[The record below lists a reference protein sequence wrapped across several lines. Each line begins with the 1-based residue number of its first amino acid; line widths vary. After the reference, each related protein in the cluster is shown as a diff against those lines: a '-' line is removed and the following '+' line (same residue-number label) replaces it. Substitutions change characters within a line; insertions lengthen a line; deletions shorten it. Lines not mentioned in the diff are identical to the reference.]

1 MVSTKENSLITV
13 KNLYLYIFISIFT
26 IGDPSNITKY
36 KRKFRKLIASNL
48 ETVEINVKNH
58 FYTKAK
64 IDHSH
69 LKLFHVFSK

>member
-1 MVSTKENSLITV
+1 MVSTKENNLMTV
-13 KNLYLYIFISIFT
+13 KNIFT

-36 KRKFRKLIASNL
+36 KRKFKKLIANNL
-48 ETVEINVKNH
+48 ETVEIDVKDH